1 MEDPLPV
8 GPALDLLTDAWRWR
22 ELDADRC
29 RRALDTARAAFLAAE
44 TTSQLG
50 DVASEGASV
59 TLVALQV
66 VWGYLCFREARLAE
80 ALECAEEALRLLAG
94 QTGSFWYSRALNVKS
109 CAQLELGELELAT
122 LTLREQLRASR
133 ANGDAETE
141 GCTLHDL
148 GVMHTQRDP
157 AHAEGYLNA
166 AWEVFEG
173 MGHPVGRSY
182 VSWSLGE
189 LRERQGRLE
198 EATTLY
204 RRALR
209 LSRDCGHLFME
220 VLVLSRLGELELQ
233 HGDPLAGEQWL
244 REALTRHSADPSRP
258 LWITVP
264 PLVRLLIF
272 TGRMQEART
281 VLEAQLA
288 GAIAAGMVPPQVQ
301 IYELLSEVLE
311 ALGEPRVALEHLR
324 EHVRL
329 FREQNAQEQARKVSG
344 LEVLHRTE
352 LAQQEAWA
360 LRQRNEELRAALEEL
375 GRLHRQLEQISV
387 TDELTGVKNR
397 HSLMTQGVGL
407 LEAQVRSAQMKPQ
420 PHSAHVAVAILDID
434 HFKAVNDTY
443 GHDGGDRVL
452 RAFAQFLKSGL
463 RERDELS
470 RFGGEEFVILFPDT
484 LLDEAYRLLDGL
496 RLGLRSCSFEGLP
509 PRFRVS
515 FTAGIVNCPNADLMD
530 ALRRADQLLYRGKRS
545 GRDAVTREKLDGWPV
560 LGSPQ

>member
-1 MEDPLPV
+1 MEHPPPV
-8 GPALDLLTDAWRWR
+8 SPALDLLMEAWSWR
-22 ELDADRC
+22 ELDAARC
-29 RRALDTARAAFLAAE
+29 RTALEAARTAHLAAGTFGQPE
-44 TTSQLG
+44 SGDTFRLTS
-50 DVASEGASV
+50 A
-59 TLVALQV
+59 ALQV
-66 VWGYLCFREARLAE
+66 VWGYLCFREVRLAE
-80 ALECAEEALRLLAG
+80 ALECAEEALGLLVG
-94 QTGSFWYSRALNVKS
+94 HPESCWSSRVLNVKS

-122 LTLREQLRASR
+122 LTLREQLRVSR

-141 GCTLHDL
+141 GATLHDL

-157 AHAEGYLNA
+157 AHAEGYLDA
-166 AWEVFEG
+166 AWAVFEKT
-173 MGHPVGRSY
+173 GHPVGRSY

-189 LRERQGRLE
+189 LRERQGRTA
-198 EATTLY
+198 EATVLY
-204 RRALR
+204 RRALT
-209 LSRDCGHLFME
+209 LSRACGHLFLE

-244 REALTRHSADPSRP
+244 REALTRQSADPSRP

-288 GAIAAGMVPPQVQ
+288 GAMAAGMVPPQVQ
-301 IYELLSEVLE
+301 IYELLSEVLD
-311 ALGEPRVALEHLR
+311 ALGEPGVALEHLR
-324 EHVRL
+324 EHNRL
-329 FREQNAQEQARKVSG
+329 FREQNAQEQAQKVRG

-360 LRQRNEELRAALEEL
+360 LRQRNEELRSALEEL
-375 GRLHRQLEQISV
+375 ERLHRQLEQISV

-397 HSLMTQGVGL
+397 HHLMTRGVGL
-407 LEAQVRSAQMKPQ
+407 LEAQFRSAQSEPQ

-452 RAFAQFLKSGL
+452 RSFAQFLKSGL
-463 RERDELS
+463 REGDELS

-484 LLDEAYRLLDGL
+484 PLDEAYRLLDGL
-496 RLGLRSCSFEGLP
+496 RLGLRSFSFEGLP
-509 PRFRVS
+509 PGFRVA

-560 LGSPQ
+560 LGSLQF

>member
-1 MEDPLPV
+1 MEHPLPV
-8 GPALDLLTDAWRWR
+8 GPALDLLMDAWRWR
-22 ELDADRC
+22 ELGAARC
-29 RRALDTARAAFLAAE
+29 REALEAARAVHLAE
-44 TTSQLG
+44 E
-50 DVASEGASV
+50 ASGQPENSAAASV
-59 TLVALQV
+59 TSAALQV

-80 ALECAEEALRLLAG
+80 ALECAEEALGLLADHPE
-94 QTGSFWYSRALNVKS
+94 SLWRSRALNVKS

-122 LTLREQLRASR
+122 LTLREQLRVSR
-133 ANGDAETE
+133 ANGDSETE
-141 GCTLHDL
+141 GSTLHDL

-166 AWEVFEG
+166 AWEVFETIE
-173 MGHPVGRSY
+173 HPVGRSY
-182 VSWSLGE
+182 VAWSLGE
-189 LRERQGRLE
+189 LRERQERLE
-198 EATTLY
+198 EATVLY
-204 RRALR
+204 RRALT
-209 LSRDCGHLFME
+209 LSRACGHLFLE

-244 REALTRHSADPSRP
+244 REALTRQSADPSRP

-272 TGRMQEART
+272 TGRMQEARA

-288 GAIAAGMVPPQVQ
+288 GAMLAGMVPPQVQ

-311 ALGEPRVALEHLR
+311 ALGEPGVALEHLR
-324 EHVRL
+324 EHSRL
-329 FREQNAQEQARKVSG
+329 FREQNAQEQARKVRG

-360 LRQRNEELRAALEEL
+360 LRQRNEELRSALEEL
-375 GRLHRQLEQISV
+375 ERLHRQLEQISV

-397 HSLMTQGVGL
+397 HHLMTRGVEL
-407 LEAQVRSAQMKPQ
+407 LEAQFRSAQTRPQ

-452 RAFAQFLKSGL
+452 RSFAQFLQSGL
-463 RERDELS
+463 RPQDGLS

-484 LLDEAYRLLDGL
+484 PLDEAYRLLDGL
-496 RLGLRSCSFEGLP
+496 RLGLRGFSFEGLP
-509 PRFRVS
+509 LRFRVS

-545 GRDAVTREKLDGWPV
+545 GRDAVTREKLDGWIA
-560 LGSPQ
+560 LSSPRS